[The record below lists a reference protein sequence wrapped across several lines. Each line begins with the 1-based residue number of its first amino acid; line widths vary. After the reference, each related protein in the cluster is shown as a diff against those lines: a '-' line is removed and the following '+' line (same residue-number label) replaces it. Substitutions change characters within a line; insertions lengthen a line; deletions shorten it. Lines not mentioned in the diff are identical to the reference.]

1 MKSTWLLHLAF
12 TTAVDASSGG
22 RGDCTAWGEL
32 EQPRLAADG
41 YGSQFAQ
48 RALLDLPDAL
58 GAESGPLATS
68 RGDCSGLEP
77 LAGAKN
83 HPFAVVEA
91 TQRSDLLDLAV
102 IEQFLLG
109 VWELCTGTSG
119 TASP

>member
-1 MKSTWLLHLAF
+1 M
-12 TTAVDASSGG
+12 TAPRGESLSSLDS
-22 RGDCTAWGEL
+22 RRMATARSL
-32 EQPRLAADG
+32 PSARC
-41 YGSQFAQ
+41 SI
-48 RALLDLPDAL
+48 LPDAL

-119 TASP
+119 AASA